1 MFKCIQK
8 WIRENAQIWI
18 ERRNNM
24 KKLGVAM
31 SDDLHK
37 RIKLRA
43 IELDVTVRD
52 YILELIKND
61 LEAKKDIRK

>member
-1 MFKCIQK
+1 
-8 WIRENAQIWI
+8 
-18 ERRNNM
+18 M

>member
-1 MFKCIQK
+1 
-8 WIRENAQIWI
+8 
-18 ERRNNM
+18 
-24 KKLGVAM
+24 M